1 MILQDFVKK
10 FLKKNISEG
19 TLEEI
24 DKNILSHLPLFCS
37 LRGPG
42 MWNWVNPLK
51 KENLRQKSFSDN
63 VVY

>member
-1 MILQDFVKK
+1 MFEKKYFREDLRGNRQKHFV
-10 FLKKNISEG
+10 
-19 TLEEI
+19 TLTI
-24 DKNILSHLPLFCS
+24 FCP